1 MEHPPTRTFA
11 DYLTLLKRRKWVV
24 LAMLVLAP
32 AVAVGFSL
40 SQPKL
45 FLSSAD
51 ILLTDAATGAQSPLA
66 SDPTL
71 VMQTETEIATS
82 PVLARRVLAATGVTT
97 RSAGQLVSEA
107 SFGSVGNAAVLRVS
121 IRDRDP
127 RLATELANAYAN
139 QYIRYRHELDT
150 SFLTTTRRELEAR
163 MTALRRAGQQK
174 SATYTTLANEAQN
187 LLDSS
192 ALQTVSAVVLRP
204 AAAAAQI
211 QPNPTRYGILGLGV
225 GLVLGFAL
233 VLLWDAVDPRVRTA
247 DDIGELLGQPLLGRL
262 TAPPGACATSRGS

>member
-1 MEHPPTRTFA
+1 
-11 DYLTLLKRRKWVV
+11 
-24 LAMLVLAP
+24 MLVLAP

-150 SFLTTTRRELEAR
+150 SFLTTTRR
-163 MTALRRAGQQK
+163 RAGGKK
-174 SATYTTLANEAQN
+174 SPRSGERASRSRPPTQHLRTRLRT
-187 LLDSS
+187 SS
-192 ALQTVSAVVLRP
+192 T
-204 AAAAAQI
+204 
-211 QPNPTRYGILGLGV
+211 
-225 GLVLGFAL
+225 
-233 VLLWDAVDPRVRTA
+233 PRRF
-247 DDIGELLGQPLLGRL
+247 R
-262 TAPPGACATSRGS
+262 R